1 MRTSPPVLS
10 EPALAKD
17 EASKSRSKD
26 SLMSSRERMTK
37 VLGCLV
43 LSVTAGAILLKLLQP
58 DPLFNVTAF
67 SLSATFTPIQRV
79 FETRVPVERAG
90 WQYILIYQS
99 GSDNGNAQTIAESYR
114 LRRRQDLPYHF
125 VINNGSGAPDGR
137 IQVSQSW
144 VLQTPAGSFALG
156 QSNQTTG
163 AVIKICLIGD
173 FAASAPA
180 PTQLRQLKSLIG
192 TLQQQCRI
200 PSENISLASSGNL
213 GQNQWRSFPLDQIRY
228 LTD

>member
-1 MRTSPPVLS
+1 
-10 EPALAKD
+10 
-17 EASKSRSKD
+17 
-26 SLMSSRERMTK
+26 MSARERMTK

-79 FETRVPVERAG
+79 FDGTRVPVDRAG
-90 WQYILIYQS
+90 WRYILIYQS
-99 GSDNGNAQTIAESYR
+99 GSDSGNAQTIAESYR
-114 LRRRQDLPYHF
+114 LQRRQDLPYHF

-144 VLQTPAGSFALG
+144 VLQKPAGSFALG

-173 FAASAPA
+173 FAAAAPA